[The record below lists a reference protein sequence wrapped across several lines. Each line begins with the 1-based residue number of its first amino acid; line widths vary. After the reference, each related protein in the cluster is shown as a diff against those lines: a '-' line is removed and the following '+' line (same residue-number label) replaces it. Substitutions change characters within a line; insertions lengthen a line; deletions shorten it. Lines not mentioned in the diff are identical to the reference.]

1 MDEAVIEVVSV
12 GEKTYKM
19 NWVEE
24 LHAGVA
30 LAKPPPML
38 KSVREKYF
46 REKQT
51 GEWFCRVFCV
61 PLTSV
66 AFSFIIECLIN
77 GQWIAVFMFN
87 D

>member
-12 GEKTYKM
+12 GEKAYKM

-38 KSVREKYF
+38 KSIREKDL

-51 GEWFCRVFCV
+51 RVI
-61 PLTSV
+61 S
-66 AFSFIIECLIN
+66 
-77 GQWIAVFMFN
+77 
-87 D
+87 